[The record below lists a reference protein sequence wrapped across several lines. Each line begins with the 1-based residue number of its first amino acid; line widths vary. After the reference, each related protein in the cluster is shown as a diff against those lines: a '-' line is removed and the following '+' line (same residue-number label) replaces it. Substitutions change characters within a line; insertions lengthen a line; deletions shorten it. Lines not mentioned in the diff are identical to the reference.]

1 MDFSQAQNQNV
12 QILVGYLESRSVGGI
27 PAEMAGTELV
37 FCPKDK
43 LEDCE
48 IHFRTSTGSL
58 LRHKPFDTN
67 GSNYYKD
74 KDKPCGVFHE
84 CAAREKIFAVTEG
97 VYDAL
102 SLTLAGLPAL
112 ALLGTGNR
120 YFYEFLDAFTSR
132 ECVILL
138 CMDNDEAG
146 RTASAKLQNK
156 LAEKGFPNVYDI
168 TGTLC
173 PANELGLKDPN
184 DFLKHSD
191 EEFESN
197 VNLIKAEAE
206 KVLLNQPSQ
215 LDTVTELPPTLD
227 QTFDSIL
234 NGMESSEALPTG
246 IQELDKTLH
255 GGIRD
260 NSFVT
265 LVGAPGAGKTAFLL
279 ALLDSF
285 VQQNRKVFYCTYDMA
300 KSEMLQ
306 RMISLQSFRRA
317 PEKAIPYSTL
327 SAGMQKLSETKQTA
341 VADALHTLKE
351 NIFPHV
357 TLLNAEDALFAEDL
371 ERMAKHCFTHG
382 MKAVFLIDYL
392 QLLRSQRYAQDSKT
406 NIENVSAILHRI
418 AKTYSSPVLAIS
430 ETGKQYY
437 SNDKAKAKL
446 TKGHFQSSFDLG
458 APKESG
464 KIEFSSDICLAIE
477 SHPADSS
484 KGVITLLKNRYGRKT
499 SLWVEYQLAYGFFGL
514 SGGSFASSSKSPG
527 SSLSQLKDFKQR
539 F

>member
-1 MDFSQAQNQNV
+1 MGLNESLKKNFTT
-12 QILVGYLESRSVGGI
+12 LTEYLESRNMAGI
-27 PAEMAGTELV
+27 PAEMLTTEV
-37 FCPKDK
+37 VIVPQEKV
-43 LEDCE
+43 EDCE
-48 IHFRTSTGSL
+48 IRFHTSTGSL

-74 KDKPCGVFHE
+74 KDKPCGVFNAR
-84 CAAREKIFAVTEG
+84 AAQEKVFAVTEG

-102 SLTLAGLPAL
+102 SLTICDIPAL

-120 YFYEFLDAFTSR
+120 YFYDLLDSLSSR
-132 ECVILL
+132 DCVILL

-156 LAEKGFPNVYDI
+156 LAEKGFQNVYDI

-191 EEFESN
+191 EEFEAN

-246 IQELDKTLH
+246 IHELDKMLH

-279 ALLDSF
+279 AMLNSF
-285 VQQNRKVFYCTYDMA
+285 VRQNRKVFYCTYDMA

-306 RMISLQSFRRA
+306 RMISLQSFRQA

-327 SAGMQKLSETKQTA
+327 SAGMQKLAKTKQTA
-341 VADALHTLKE
+341 VADALHILRKDV
-351 NIFPHV
+351 FPHV
-357 TLLNAEDALFAEDL
+357 TLLNAEDARFAEDL

-382 MKAVFLIDYL
+382 VKAVFLIDYL

-446 TKGHFQSSFDLG
+446 TNGHFQSSFDLG

-499 SLWVEYQLAYGFFGL
+499 SLWVEYQLAYGFFGV

-527 SSLSQLKDFKQR
+527 SSLPQLNGFKER
-539 F
+539 

>member
-12 QILVGYLESRSVGGI
+12 QVLVGYLESRSVGGI
-27 PAEMAGTELV
+27 PAEMAGTELF

-48 IHFRTSTGSL
+48 IGFRTSTGSL

-74 KDKPCGVFHE
+74 KDKPCGVFNAR
-84 CAAREKIFAVTEG
+84 AAQEKVFAVTEG

-102 SLTLAGLPAL
+102 SLTICDIPAL

-120 YFYEFLDAFTSR
+120 YFYDLLDSLTSR
-132 ECVILL
+132 DCVILL

-191 EEFESN
+191 EEFEAN
-197 VNLIKAEAE
+197 VHLIKAEAE

-246 IQELDKTLH
+246 IQELDKMLH

-265 LVGAPGAGKTAFLL
+265 LVGAPGAGKTALLL
-279 ALLDSF
+279 ALLNSF
-285 VQQNRKVFYCTYDMA
+285 VRQNRKVFYCTYDMA

-306 RMISLQSFRRA
+306 RMISLESFRQA

-327 SAGMQKLSETKQTA
+327 SAGMQKLAKTKQTA
-341 VADALHTLKE
+341 VADALHILRKDV
-351 NIFPHV
+351 FPHV
-357 TLLNAEDALFAEDL
+357 TLLNAEDARFAEDL

-382 MKAVFLIDYL
+382 VKAVFLIDYL

-446 TKGHFQSSFDLG
+446 TNGHFQSSFDLG

-499 SLWVEYQLAYGFFGL
+499 SLWVEYQLAYGFFGV

-527 SSLSQLKDFKQR
+527 SSLSQLNGFKER
-539 F
+539 S